1 MPAHNAPA
9 SLRHRELHSVSQRSL
24 CSPQDGKEN
33 DSLLGATTEL
43 VGISVP
49 QFLQYSARNI
59 PSLMESSHAEVHL
72 TEDVPKASASTRK
85 AFVTDPLD
93 HYLTDT
99 PVNVDSW

>member
-9 SLRHRELHSVSQRSL
+9 SLRHRGLHSVSQGSL

-33 DSLLGATTEL
+33 DSLLGAATEL
-43 VGISVP
+43 VGVSVP
-49 QFLQYSARNI
+49 QLLQYSAYHI
-59 PSLMESSHAEVHL
+59 LSLMQSSHTEVHL

-85 AFVTDPLD
+85 AFAADPLD

-99 PVNVDSW
+99 PVNVDSR